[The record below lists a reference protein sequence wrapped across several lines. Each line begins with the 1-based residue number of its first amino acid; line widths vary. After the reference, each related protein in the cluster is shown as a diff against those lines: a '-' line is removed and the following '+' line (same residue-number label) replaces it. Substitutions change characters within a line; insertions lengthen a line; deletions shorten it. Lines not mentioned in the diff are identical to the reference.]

1 MVLILAVFLSL
12 GSGLWMQKYEPFE
25 GATTAQ
31 TDAKPGAAGIL
42 AAKDPGHEVMS
53 KVVYITTRDTT
64 STTII
69 TIFLCCVSALLM
81 YLLWQYMVQARKLG
95 ELERRCKALLE
106 ERRHDK
112 GQLKGLRDENQ
123 RLSVLTCTMPGFSDV
138 AKIVNDEVVL
148 PFQSTVLQPCR
159 DPLAVLTFFLQVSCC
174 KGRSKAQLTGALHV
188 SDEAFISDLS
198 FRVYAPLTV

>member
-123 RLSVLTCTMPGFSDV
+123 RLSAENAYVQQAYYELDHSSRPPEPHVVTRIPQ
-138 AKIVNDEVVL
+138 EVCISAHGRCYHHRSCHTIRNSGYKSFL
-148 PFQSTVLQPCR
+148 PCQECR
-159 DPLAVLTFFLQVSCC
+159 DKYAT
-174 KGRSKAQLTGALHV
+174 
-188 SDEAFISDLS
+188 D
-198 FRVYAPLTV
+198 VY

>member
-25 GATTAQ
+25 GATTAH
-31 TDAKPGAAGIL
+31 KAGRCRDFGC
-42 AAKDPGHEVMS
+42 KGPGHEVMG

-123 RLSVLTCTMPGFSDV
+123 RLSAENAYVQQAYYELDHSSRPSEPHVVTRIPQ
-138 AKIVNDEVVL
+138 EVCISAHGRCYHHRSCHTIRNSGYKSFL
-148 PFQSTVLQPCR
+148 PCQECR
-159 DPLAVLTFFLQVSCC
+159 DKYAT
-174 KGRSKAQLTGALHV
+174 
-188 SDEAFISDLS
+188 D
-198 FRVYAPLTV
+198 VY